1 MIKQQRMWLFSL
13 LLMSGIMSGCASNNA
28 EERAAENNPANVS
41 DPRDPFESV
50 NREMWTFNWE
60 YLDAYLIRPV
70 TVGYVT
76 VMPQF
81 ARTGLLNA
89 ANNLEEP
96 ANFANN
102 LLQGDFDQGM
112 DSLAR
117 FLINSTVGLLG
128 TIDVASKVGIERQR
142 ESFGET
148 LAVWGVETGPFLM
161 LPGLGPSDPRSFTG
175 RVADG
180 YTYPN
185 TVINGTYS
193 IAAFAVS
200 LLEARA
206 SLIDQEQQLENSFDQ
221 YNFVKNA
228 YFQNLEFRVT
238 DGEVGRQAVDTE
250 QQQEDFAEFES
261 LLDDESEE

>member
-1 MIKQQRMWLFSL
+1 MKNTKRAMFFG
-13 LLMSGIMSGCASNNA
+13 LLMTAGILSGCASNTAQEQA
-28 EERAAENNPANVS
+28 EQNNPANVS

-50 NREMWTFNWE
+50 NRDIWDFNWE
-60 YLDAYLIRPV
+60 ILDAYILRPV
-70 TVGYVT
+70 TVGYTT

-96 ANFANN
+96 ANFLNN
-102 LLQGDFDQGM
+102 MLQGDFDHGM

-128 TIDVASKVGIERQR
+128 TIDVASKIGVERQR
-142 ESFGET
+142 ESFGEV
-148 LAVWGVETGPFLM
+148 LAVWGVDTGPFLM

-180 YTYPN
+180 YYYPMSILN
-185 TVINGTYS
+185 TNFS
-193 IAAFAVS
+193 IATFVVL
-200 LLEARA
+200 LLEGRA
-206 SLIDQEQQLENSFDQ
+206 SLIDQEQQLEQSFEQ
-221 YNFVKNA
+221 YSFVKNA

-238 DGEVGRQAVDTE
+238 DGEVGEKAIDQE
-250 QQQEDFAEFES
+250 QQQEDFSDFEA
-261 LLDDESEE
+261 LLEGDTEQ